1 MNKLVVIAGPT
12 AVGKTQLGIDIALQ
26 CGGEIIS
33 GDSMLVYRGM
43 DIGTAKPSLVERKGV
58 PHHLIDIIEPGA
70 TFSAVDFQQAAE
82 KLIFDIQTRGK
93 TPIIVGGTGLYLKAL
108 LEGYTFVAAESNA
121 AYRKEMEGVA
131 EEKGSQYLYER
142 LRCVDPAAAE
152 RIHPNNV
159 RRMIRALEVAE
170 LGGETIPETQVLAAD
185 QLLRYDAVVVGITME
200 RALLHQRINGRVDSM
215 VEAGVLAEVEELLR
229 RGIERDSQC
238 MQGIGYKE
246 FVAHLAGECSLPE
259 AVENVKAHT
268 RQFAKRQWT
277 WFRKMPYLHWLEY
290 QPKKGYASLLESFY
304 QTFAGNYL

>member
-1 MNKLVVIAGPT
+1 MNRLVVIAGPT
-12 AVGKTQLGIDIALQ
+12 AVGKTRLGIDIALQ

-43 DIGTAKPSLVERKGV
+43 DIGTAKPSLAERKGV

-108 LEGYTFVAAESNA
+108 LEGYTFVAAESNE
-121 AYRKEMEGVA
+121 AYRNEMEGVA
-131 EEKGSQYLYER
+131 EEKGLQYLYDR
-142 LRCVDPAAAE
+142 LQRIDPVAAE

-159 RRMIRALEVAE
+159 RRVIRALEVAE
-170 LGGETIPETQVLAAD
+170 LGGETIPPTQVLASN
-185 QLLRYDAVVVGITME
+185 QLLRYDATVVGITLE
-200 RALLHQRINGRVDSM
+200 RALLHQRINARVDSM
-215 VEAGVLAEVEELLR
+215 VKDGVLAEVEGLLR
-229 RGIERDSQC
+229 RGIARDSQC

-246 FVAHLAGECSLPE
+246 FVAHLEGECSLAE
-259 AVENVKAHT
+259 AVESVKAHT

-277 WFRKMPYLHWLEY
+277 WFKKMPYLHWLEY
-290 QPKKGYASLLESFY
+290 QPDKGYAPLLESFY
-304 QTFAGNYL
+304 QTFAGKYS